1 MTPVWLYA
9 VTFVAA
15 LLVSLV
21 LVPVVRDLAHRRDI
35 VDRPGGHKSHR
46 SPVPYLGGVAM
57 FAAFSVAALV
67 GAYVLNYVTLDET
80 GVKIL
85 WLGFLTDSSS
95 TFRELLVIL
104 GLGLLLSAMGL
115 IDDLRGLSPSLRFV
129 VEVAVAVVVVANGI
143 HVITPMPDWIDMAI
157 SVVWIVGI
165 TNSFNLLD
173 NIDGLAAG
181 TASVASMAFFLI
193 AIINDQKYSALL
205 AIGLAGCL
213 LGFLRSNFHPAT
225 IYMGDAGS
233 LFIGF
238 FMAYLGLKMRTAVT
252 EIPQYFAPIIVLGVA
267 VLDTAMV
274 FISRI
279 KRGVSPFLGGQDHLS
294 HRFVRLGFSIRRSV
308 NVLLVGGMA
317 LGLLAVALS
326 EAPAGVGWWILA
338 AAAFAGIAAT
348 ITLTTKRAMLSVVGS
363 GSAAVADRQD
373 APTTTRLGS
382 SRRD

>member
-1 MTPVWLYA
+1 VTPVWLYV

-15 LLVSLV
+15 LVVSLV
-21 LVPVVRDLAHRRDI
+21 LVPVVRNVAHSRDI
-35 VDRPGGHKSHR
+35 VDKPGGHKSHH

-57 FAAFSVAALV
+57 FGAFSVAAII
-67 GAYVLNYVTLDET
+67 GAYVLNYVTLDEL
-80 GVKIL
+80 GLRIE
-85 WLGFLTDSSS
+85 WLGFVNDSSS

-115 IDDLRGLSPSLRFV
+115 IDDLRGLSPLLRFL

-143 HVITPMPDWIDMAI
+143 HVVTPMPDWVDMAI

-181 TASVASMAFFLI
+181 TASVASISFFLI
-193 AIINDQKYSALL
+193 AIINDQKFSALL
-205 AIGLAGCL
+205 AIGLAGCM

-252 EIPQYFAPIIVLGVA
+252 EIPQYFVPIVVLGVA

-294 HRFVRLGFSIRRSV
+294 HRFVRLGFSVRRSV
-308 NVLLVGGMA
+308 NVLLVGGAA

-326 EAPAGVGWWILA
+326 ESPAGVGWWILA
-338 AAAFAGIAAT
+338 ATGLAGIAAT

-363 GSAAVADRQD
+363 GSAPSVDRQD

-382 SRRD
+382 SRHD

>member
-15 LLVSLV
+15 LLTSLV

-85 WLGFLTDSSS
+85 WFGFLTDSSS

-115 IDDLRGLSPSLRFV
+115 IDDLRGLSPLLRFL
-129 VEVAVAVVVVANGI
+129 VEVAVATVVVFNGI
-143 HVITPMPDWIDMAI
+143 HVVTPMPDWVDMAI

-181 TASVASMAFFLI
+181 TASVASVSFFLI

-205 AIGLAGCL
+205 AIGLAGCMI
-213 LGFLRSNFHPAT
+213 GFLRSNFHPAT

-238 FMAYLGLKMRTAVT
+238 FMSYLGLKMRTTVT
-252 EIPQYFAPIIVLGVA
+252 EIPQYFVPIVVLGVA

-294 HRFVRLGFSIRRSV
+294 HRFVRLGFSVRRSV
-308 NVLLVGGMA
+308 NVLLVGGAA

-326 EAPAGVGWWILA
+326 ESPAGVGWWILA
-338 AAAFAGIAAT
+338 ATGFAGIAAT

-363 GSAAVADRQD
+363 DSALSVDRQD
-373 APTTTRLGS
+373 APETRRLGS

>member
-1 MTPVWLYA
+1 VTPVWLYVA
-9 VTFVAA
+9 TFVAA
-15 LLVSLV
+15 LFTSLV
-21 LVPVVRDLAHRRDI
+21 LVPVVRDVAHRRDI

-67 GAYVLNYVTLDET
+67 GAYVLNYVTLDDA
-80 GVKIL
+80 GIRVL

-95 TFRELLVIL
+95 TFRELLIVL
-104 GLGLLLSAMGL
+104 GLALLLSAMGL
-115 IDDLRGLSPSLRFV
+115 IDDLRGLSPLPRFLI
-129 VEVAVAVVVVANGI
+129 ELAVAVIVVVNGI
-143 HVITPMPDWIDMAI
+143 HLVSPMPDWVDMAV

-165 TNSFNLLD
+165 TNAFNLLD

-181 TASVASMAFFLI
+181 TASVASVAFFLI
-193 AIINDQKYSALL
+193 AIINDQKFSALL
-205 AIGLAGCL
+205 AIGLAGCM

-238 FMAYLGLKMRTAVT
+238 FMAYLGLKMRTSVT
-252 EIPQYFAPIIVLGVA
+252 EIPQYFVPVVVLGVA

-274 FISRI
+274 FVSRI

-294 HRFVRLGFSIRRSV
+294 HRFVRLGFSVRRSV
-308 NVLLVGGMA
+308 NVLLVGSAA

-326 EAPAGVGWWILA
+326 ESPAGVGWWILA
-338 AAAFAGIAAT
+338 AAALAGVAAT

-363 GSAAVADRQD
+363 GSAPADVRPD
-373 APTTTRLGS
+373 APETRRLGS
-382 SRRD
+382 TRRD